1 MHVIIR
7 FTGFISHMRVFNFL
21 VLAFAAIK
29 AEDSD
34 DHEGKGGISFSI
46 SKTSTKGPVEH
57 ADDVSEEVHEKSSST
72 ESVKSHS
79 APEDTKQGQEPRQSD
94 TSDVATDTSTNSTE
108 STQLVDDASTRSLGI
123 AHQTDVFFHNLQ
135 NVSLTISELGL
146 EGTNAA
152 IHIRTLASYTELLMK
167 SLEHL
172 ESLQPEE
179 KRIYWDLKDT
189 VNVSGPSPVL
199 LFACRSSPNM

>member
-1 MHVIIR
+1 
-7 FTGFISHMRVFNFL
+7 MRVL
-21 VLAFAAIK
+21 TLLLLASADSK
-29 AEDSD
+29 AGDSD

-72 ESVKSHS
+72 ESMKSQT
-79 APEDTKQGQEPRQSD
+79 APEETRRSQELRQSD
-94 TSDVATDTSTNSTE
+94 TSDVGTDTSTNSTE
-108 STQLVDDASTRSLGI
+108 STHLVDDASTRSLGI
-123 AHQTDVFFHNLQ
+123 AHQTDIFFHNLQ

-146 EGTNAA
+146 EGTNTA

-172 ESLQPEE
+172 ESLQSDE

-189 VNVSGPSPVL
+189 VNVGGPSAVL
-199 LFACRSSPNM
+199 ILSCRSSPNM